1 MCREIGLNEET
12 NKTSHIHKELVARE
26 FDIEYQQPN
35 HVRATSY
42 HFIFDLTSAVVT
54 IFTLSFCFRL
64 RNK

>member
-12 NKTSHIHKELVARE
+12 NKTSHIHEEPVARE
-26 FDIEYQQPN
+26 FDNEYQQPN
-35 HVRATSY
+35 RVRATSY
-42 HFIFDLTSAVVT
+42 DFIFYLTSVVVT